1 MGRMLDRSSDV
12 RLIYRKPF
20 TSPVFTAEEGVN
32 AEGSAFPD
40 GNSIAS
46 RDIHG
51 SLRQTERDVNPN
63 EVWDNLTGRARDS
76 LVFTAPEGGPLNEA
90 NFRMRIW
97 NPGSRRPESGRCRH
111 RLRQAATPYP
121 LAAGRHRRAAR
132 HRRRHQ
138 RRRHGGGATAAGTG
152 VHRLL
157 EPAARQLP
165 ARHHRRTA
173 PLIPDEPA
181 TPNTSARPGYE
192 ACHSVALKCSPSG
205 APRDGSH
212 KI

>member
-97 NPGSRRPESGRCRH
+97 NPGSRRPESG
-111 RLRQAATPYP
+111 
-121 LAAGRHRRAAR
+121 
-132 HRRRHQ
+132 
-138 RRRHGGGATAAGTG
+138 HGGGATAAGTG